1 MNEWTEYELRSIDDY
16 ERRCEICG
24 TDKNVQQEISAIM
37 LKKSFEEAQKE
48 AKVRYEQG
56 KKKGE
61 GMAAVVFYGK
71 W

>member
-37 LKKSFEEAQKE
+37 LKKSLKKLRKKPKCGMS
-48 AKVRYEQG
+48 KV
-56 KKKGE
+56 KKGE